1 MLAQEEVKGEHVI
14 EAALRL
20 IQGVG
25 RLVTLDAGLNQREI
39 ADAIVKKGACLKDNH
54 ARLWEILLQD
64 LLAGSTTRQRGVSAS
79 GAKWGYD

>member
-1 MLAQEEVKGEHVI
+1 
-14 EAALRL
+14 
-20 IQGVG
+20 
-25 RLVTLDAGLNQREI
+25 LNQREI
-39 ADAIVKKGACLKDNH
+39 ADAIVKKGAYLKDNH